1 MRWLI
6 FCVNFTELQG
16 TCPDV
21 WSNIVLGVSGRVFL
35 DEINLSKCDN
45 VTYQPGAIPGV
56 ANVINNKRCHML
68 MLVCPFSKFFCHWN
82 VSDGEIGQ
90 AKWIFWLL
98 EVIFCC
104 CSWCPQAKDG
114 PGNTRKMEKLPAV
127 SWGNS
132 LMASQRWVQM
142 QQECRTLLGLLGGRE
157 TLFLKPNE
165 K

>member
-1 MRWLI
+1 MWWLI

-21 WSNIVLGVSGRVFL
+21 WSNIVPGVSGRVFL

-98 EVIFCC
+98 EVIFLLLFMV
-104 CSWCPQAKDG
+104 STSQGW
-114 PGNTRKMEKLPAV
+114 TRKYKENGKA
-127 SWGNS
+127 
-132 LMASQRWVQM
+132 ASSVLGKFTHGQSEMSPNAARM
-142 QQECRTLLGLLGGRE
+142 QNTAGFVGGQGDPFSE
-157 TLFLKPNE
+157 T
-165 K
+165 